1 MANKKWAVREIET
14 NNDNINNSNLET
26 VYYSPKSYQNVLE
39 YLPTVSNNGSAAAV
53 NNAKKEY
60 EIKSNYYKNLEK
72 NYRNKANES
81 NVSLPYQKSD
91 FTTPSRMIPDN
102 FTILRNDEKSK
113 KDNISQIHS
122 SEEQEKLKSG
132 SIVKKELSNPT
143 DLDITPKLREGL
155 ENKKRYEEFVKKTDI
170 KSMLEELPKA
180 RNEVALSKYNL
191 DLEKVNKEDTSF
203 YDKTLGRFIRG
214 GASMLPSVNP
224 TYIRD
229 DGVEV
234 NLPTYNDLKEQKT
247 IQNYTTG
254 IGKFAGDAAANLGRI
269 AVSAAINNVI
279 PYAGTAIYFGD
290 MFVDQYNNNLL
301 NGYDESASLLNASV
315 GTATEAITEK
325 LLGGVSKKLFGGN
338 SSELS
343 VEISKGI
350 SKLTKNKTIV
360 NIFSNG
366 ASEAIEEFLQTYA
379 EKLNEQLTLKKEF
392 DAKELFSSD
401 TLSEA
406 IYSAGIGAVTGGVLS
421 GFGKV
426 DSEISN
432 VVDNNIIT
440 SNMIEN
446 IENQQGRT
454 LTKNEKRKIG
464 KYIENTSNKDIS
476 PEKENLIKKVGTK
489 IVDANGKATYNTPS
503 VGLDLVESYRA
514 YNGNINKINDI
525 NNIQNYMNVRNID
538 ARFDATAFNNESV
551 NALWETR
558 EGKNSVVF
566 NPKASEETVVE
577 EIATHEMLHDIMNQ
591 KTETGNNLFNEVL
604 NYAKTIQNYRSVR
617 NDIRK
622 SYSKYYDN
630 TSKDFSRK
638 IDEEVVA
645 KTLEKQ
651 LGTQEY
657 INRIIN
663 NKPNIAQKL
672 YRWVINKLQTANTIK
687 NDNNKVTGFKSEKI
701 FWEGVKNR
709 FEKAYRSQD
718 YSTTKIDEAKN
729 TSSIKY
735 SKAKLN
741 NGEDIVV
748 SDDINGTNPTELKA
762 KKTLE
767 NMLGIKYI
775 NKSNSNEISI
785 ESRDINKYLHD
796 GYNNFANSKLKK
808 RIAGNYGEIIEIA
821 KIDSNKSRN
830 NYKGSNRGK
839 QGFDY
844 YDVNLAYPIRSS
856 NGDVIDYKYYESR
869 LVVRKD
875 NNNNFAYDLDS
886 FKQKKGATLDKTK
899 LSIAA
904 GKSANGSFSS
914 NNISQLNSKVN
925 GNASSIKYSIQ
936 NIEKNTQK
944 VSEALK
950 KEIIYKTKN
959 NLKNDTEIKYMNLN
973 DLIELQNS
981 QGGYREN
988 NNEKLISSIKNEGFK
1003 EPITLV
1009 LDSKGNVTIENGNHR
1024 LNIAESL
1031 GINEIPVKFVESYAF
1046 DNSDVIWYDKN
1057 KNFDYIKKFQED
1069 YLNGINRTT
1078 KNVNS
1083 FYEKLGDIDGSDSIS
1098 NELDGYGKRAKNA
1111 VQMVD
1116 GKSELGKRSQSETT
1130 NSKNDLGKEK
1140 KIELDNSSFSFDK
1153 NAKRYDD
1160 LNQTNYIE
1168 YFTKENGDIR
1178 INLIDT
1184 NNNLV
1189 NQFSS
1194 SPSKEISKLLGE
1206 NIGKYILE
1214 NSSNDTK
1221 RIYIGNDINN
1231 LGKETDYFMNHRPSN
1246 DYGDASNFESNM
1258 SGIFEHPEWYMN
1270 MNESYN
1276 IQSLNA
1282 LKKVRN
1288 NPEADITI
1296 YRATIGDKI
1305 NPGDWVTPS
1314 KKYAEYHNKSQ
1325 FDGKGNIIEMK
1336 VKAKDVLFAG
1346 DDINEFGYFPTKTRN
1361 SLTTNKELMTNLNVK
1376 GTKTKIGELF
1386 GKESHLENKQ
1396 TNKNMIL
1403 PIFKESKVD
1412 LTNSTN
1418 KSLPTYN
1425 DIKKLD
1431 ENKLPSFKDSVY
1443 QANDASKN
1451 INLNKSELKIQN
1463 INKISDNKDTINK
1476 LVDSRNKTLKNIDD
1490 QIKLKRELYSKKQNK
1505 DTKVA
1510 NIIQQQ
1516 VITMEARKKSI
1527 SEAYKQKIDRLEER
1541 NKKLSSKEN
1550 ITNLQRKNVSMKYM
1564 DLAESLIIDN
1574 IDSWKDKSAGI
1585 QYKSEKM
1592 ERNIYD
1598 IIPDKKVASKIVDT
1612 YITPLKIAEVNQK
1625 NFINEYVERIKKL
1638 NLTNEESVAVQ
1649 LLGES
1654 KFNISNMEADTER
1667 AKKILNKENAKDDV
1681 KSNAQFYLDA
1691 LDYMKNNNLNID
1703 KIQNAI
1709 KVFRRTYE
1717 ELFLKINSVLK
1728 EQGFKEMEYRE
1739 NYFPHFVEEKATS
1752 KIGKLMEKLGWKKIN
1767 NNIPTDIAGITD
1779 TFKPGKT
1786 FFNHLLHR
1794 RGPLT
1799 EYNAL
1804 KGFDNYIAGASNLI
1818 YLTEPIQ
1825 KLRAFEN
1832 EIRYLHSEKGI
1843 QEKYNEIIQ
1852 SDVDTD
1858 TKESQITQLFANASN
1873 PLNNFVTELRSYT
1886 DGIANK
1892 KSELDRRLEQAFN
1905 RGIYSTMS
1913 NIQSRVSA
1921 NMVGLN
1927 ISSALTNFI
1936 PITQAYS
1943 QVSTKNMIK
1952 AIKSTIS
1959 NSISSDN
1966 FVENSEFLSNRL
1978 LKSEKLYQTKL
1989 EKINEKTGILFDAV
2003 DSFTSNVVVRAKYLE
2018 NIDKGMNPSLALK
2031 NADTFAN
2038 NVMAGRDKA
2047 SLPTIFNAKNP
2058 FIKLF
2063 SSFQL
2068 EVNNQYRYML
2078 KDLPN
2083 DLKDEA
2089 LSKLIGAFAKMFFGA
2104 WFYNIFSEKI
2114 TGRKSAFSPADI
2126 VLDGINTMSNENNS
2140 TFTNGVEVV
2149 KDVAGELPFLG
2160 NILGGGRLP
2169 ISSALPNLS
2178 NTIEAVGTISK
2189 KDVKEK
2195 TKKTAINN
2203 LIKELSKPVF
2213 YIVPPFG
2220 GGQAKKTI
2228 EGLSMYANDIPGSY
2242 TSSGRL
2248 RFVADK
2254 GFLPVAQAAVFG
2266 QYASKNARDYFDN
2279 NYTPLSEKQIE
2290 EFKSLN
2296 VGIDEYRTYLKKYAE
2311 LNKITSDKDS
2321 NNNVIKGSAKAKK
2334 IYQIMND
2341 KEKYNEKEINY
2352 ILYKLST
2359 ETDKINLDDILL
2371 LDNNL
2376 DCYKYYFSLSNE
2388 SREKYKALIL
2398 NNNLNQSKYISS
2410 VKKIDE
2416 IKEKYSN
2423 TDNPYSGSMKTK
2435 YKNYLS
2441 IQKRNEIFK
2450 VINDSNISKVEK
2462 IILYENAGYSISNY
2476 KQYIFSYINSLNISK
2491 EEKEK
2496 LWNYLYDN

>member
-1 MANKKWAVREIET
+1 MANKKWTVREIET
-14 NNDNINNSNLET
+14 NNNANNNDLET
-26 VYYSPKSYQNVLE
+26 VYYTPKSYQNVLE

-60 EIKSNYYKNLEK
+60 EIKSNYYKDLEK

-102 FTILRNDEKSK
+102 FTVLRNDEKNK

-122 SEEQEKLKSG
+122 NEEQEKLKSG
-132 SIVKKELSNPT
+132 NIVKKELSNPM

-155 ENKKRYEEFVKKTDI
+155 ENKKRYEEFVKKDDVKPI
-170 KSMLEELPKA
+170 LEELPKA

-279 PYAGTAIYFGD
+279 PYAGTAVYFGD
-290 MFVDQYNNNLL
+290 MFADQYNNNLL
-301 NGYDESASLLNASV
+301 NGYDESASLLNASI

-426 DSEISN
+426 DSEISD

-440 SNMIEN
+440 SNMIKN

-454 LTKNEKRKIG
+454 LTKNEKRKIE

-489 IVDANGKATYNTPS
+489 IVDANGKATYNTSS

-514 YNGNINKINDI
+514 YYKNIDKINEI

-566 NPKASEETVVE
+566 NPKASEEKVVE

-604 NYAKTIQNYRSVR
+604 NYAKTIKNYRSVR

-709 FEKAYRSQD
+709 FEKAYDERNASSSDDSTRYSIVGYEGINNLPNSPLKDVMTEKYKKAKEMLKNNESNDSIFKKTKFYVGTDGKLKTEISDEMFDLKIKDNIKSGQVYKMEDFIDDD
-718 YSTTKIDEAKN
+718 YLFAFYPELKNYEIKITNYDEGFMINTIKYVINGFKKSNPNGSYDSTTKTVFLNENRNTEKALKQTLIHEIQHAIQDIEGFESGASSLLSKEKYIKSNGENEAKL
-729 TSSIKY
+729 TSKRLEYDKEDRKADPFYAIQENQTKERLAAYYKNRKIIDKFKDKLYNCLERKISHENPEKDNFKIETEKRGIKDSASKSRLSKYEYSKDDSGEFKY
-735 SKAKLN
+735 SL
-741 NGEDIVV
+741 
-748 SDDINGTNPTELKA
+748 
-762 KKTLE
+762 
-767 NMLGIKYI
+767 
-775 NKSNSNEISI
+775 
-785 ESRDINKYLHD
+785 
-796 GYNNFANSKLKK
+796 NSK
-808 RIAGNYGEIIEIA
+808 EE
-821 KIDSNKSRN
+821 
-830 NYKGSNRGK
+830 
-839 QGFDY
+839 
-844 YDVNLAYPIRSS
+844 P
-856 NGDVIDYKYYESR
+856 ES
-869 LVVRKD
+869 
-875 NNNNFAYDLDS
+875 
-886 FKQKKGATLDKTK
+886 
-899 LSIAA
+899 
-904 GKSANGSFSS
+904 GSFSLE
-914 NNISQLNSKVN
+914 QR
-925 GNASSIKYSIQ
+925 
-936 NIEKNTQK
+936 
-944 VSEALK
+944 VSGDELLDAQ
-950 KEIIYKTKN
+950 
-959 NLKNDTEIKYMNLN
+959 
-973 DLIELQNS
+973 DLIEEIKAVGANVDKNGYVTLYHQTTNENADKIKQTGKMIAKEPYVFFSTSKDAS
-981 QGGYREN
+981 QSDGRGNTKLEFKIPA
-988 NNEKLISSIKNEGFK
+988 EKLILDDIFSDNADVKIK
-1003 EPITLV
+1003 L
-1009 LDSKGNVTIENGNHR
+1009 NGNKE
-1024 LNIAESL
+1024 L
-1031 GINEIPVKFVESYAF
+1031 
-1046 DNSDVIWYDKN
+1046 DVSN
-1057 KNFDYIKKFQED
+1057 YIKK
-1069 YLNGINRTT
+1069 
-1078 KNVNS
+1078 
-1083 FYEKLGDIDGSDSIS
+1083 EKS
-1098 NELDGYGKRAKNA
+1098 
-1111 VQMVD
+1111 
-1116 GKSELGKRSQSETT
+1116 
-1130 NSKNDLGKEK
+1130 
-1140 KIELDNSSFSFDK
+1140 
-1153 NAKRYDD
+1153 
-1160 LNQTNYIE
+1160 
-1168 YFTKENGDIR
+1168 
-1178 INLIDT
+1178 
-1184 NNNLV
+1184 
-1189 NQFSS
+1189 
-1194 SPSKEISKLLGE
+1194 
-1206 NIGKYILE
+1206 
-1214 NSSNDTK
+1214 
-1221 RIYIGNDINN
+1221 
-1231 LGKETDYFMNHRPSN
+1231 
-1246 DYGDASNFESNM
+1246 
-1258 SGIFEHPEWYMN
+1258 
-1270 MNESYN
+1270 
-1276 IQSLNA
+1276 
-1282 LKKVRN
+1282 
-1288 NPEADITI
+1288 
-1296 YRATIGDKI
+1296 
-1305 NPGDWVTPS
+1305 
-1314 KKYAEYHNKSQ
+1314 
-1325 FDGKGNIIEMK
+1325 
-1336 VKAKDVLFAG
+1336 KDVLFAG

-1527 SEAYKQKIDRLEER
+1527 SEAYKQRIDRLEER
-1541 NKKLSSKEN
+1541 NKKLSSREN

-1574 IDSWKDKSAGI
+1574 VDSWKDKSAGI

-1598 IIPDKKVASKIVDT
+1598 IIPDKKVSSKIVDT

-1709 KVFRRTYE
+1709 KVFRTTYE
-1717 ELFLKINSVLK
+1717 ELFVKINSVLK

-1959 NSISSDN
+1959 NSINSDN

-1978 LKSEKLYQTKL
+1978 IKSEKLYQTKL

-2031 NADTFAN
+2031 SADTFAN

-2047 SLPTIFNAKNP
+2047 SLPTLFNSKNP

-2089 LSKLIGAFAKMFFGA
+2089 VSKLIGAFAKMFFGA

-2169 ISSALPNLS
+2169 ISSALPDLS
-2178 NTIEAVGTISK
+2178 NTVEAVGTISK
-2189 KDVKEK
+2189 KGVKEK

-2248 RFVADK
+2248 RFVADE

-2296 VGIDEYRTYLKKYAE
+2296 VGIEEYRTYLKKYAE

-2388 SREKYKALIL
+2388 SQEKYKALIL

-2410 VKKIDE
+2410 VKKINE

-2423 TDNPYSGSMKTK
+2423 IDNPYSGSMKTK

-2441 IQKRNEIFK
+2441 VQKRNEIFK

>member
-1 MANKKWAVREIET
+1 MANKKWSVREIET
-14 NNDNINNSNLET
+14 NNDNINNSDLET

-60 EIKSNYYKNLEK
+60 EIKSNYYKDLEK

-132 SIVKKELSNPT
+132 NIVKKELSNPT

-234 NLPTYNDLKEQKT
+234 NLPTYNDFKEQKT

-454 LTKNEKRKIG
+454 LTKNEKRKIE

-489 IVDANGKATYNTPS
+489 IVDANGKATYNTSS

-525 NNIQNYMNVRNID
+525 NNIQNFMNKRNLE
-538 ARFDATAFNNESV
+538 ARFDATKFDSEKQNAIWQTKDGKTSV
-551 NALWETR
+551 I
-558 EGKNSVVF
+558 F
-566 NPKASEETVVE
+566 NPNATQDQIIE
-577 EIATHEMLHDIMNQ
+577 EIATHEMTHDILNQ
-591 KTETGNNLFNEVL
+591 KTDSGNNLFKDAL
-604 NYAKTIQNYRSVR
+604 NYAKTTKNYKEMREELE
-617 NDIRK
+617 NT
-622 SYSKYYDN
+622 YSKYYDR
-630 TSKDFSRK
+630 TSNKFSEK
-638 IDEEVVA
+638 IDEEIVA
-645 KTLEKQ
+645 NTLGKQ

-657 INRIIN
+657 INRIVN
-663 NKPNIAQKL
+663 NNPNIAQKI
-672 YRWVINKLQTANTIK
+672 YRWVINKLQTPNTVK
-687 NDNNKVTGFKSEKI
+687 DNNEVAGFKNEKLY
-701 FWEGVKNR
+701 WEGVKNK
-709 FEKAYRSQD
+709 FEKAYN
-718 YSTTKIDEAKN
+718 EEKN
-729 TSSIKY
+729 TINEQETRYGLFTKNKTPIEQYLKDLENVQKLDGDKDFIYNKPGVMELYGEGHKGTDFFDERGRNKFGNSIISNKTITRGEVLGNDEVYSGLQKSSKGSKRQTYNYEINKDFEGLQYTAKGLKDLKQQAKSNNEKIYVAELDVGDFLKLTTNPDLLIRLEKEMIKNNRY
-735 SKAKLN
+735 LADDKIYETSSFNITINPESGKVTEHDGRHRIIALKNSGFKNVEVSVTTTNGKELKNLKNIVLESQFSDKKVKLEKIKDV
-741 NGEDIVV
+741 EDIEI
-748 SDDINGTNPTELKA
+748 SNKDDIRYSLNLNEEPESGSFSLEQRVSGDELLDAQDLIEEIKSVGANVDKNGYVTLYHQTTNENADKIKQTGKMIAKEPYVYFSTSKDASQSDGRGNTKLEFKIPAEKLILDDIFSDNADVKVKLDNSKELDISSYLVNDEIGIDSLKE
-762 KKTLE
+762 KQLEIIKNNNPVNDDYHTWIRNIKDIKTLE
-767 NMLGIKYI
+767 ETINDSDWKDYDEYNPDLSRQDIETAIK
-775 NKSNSNEISI
+775 N
-785 ESRDINKYLHD
+785 
-796 GYNNFANSKLKK
+796 G
-808 RIAGNYGEIIEIA
+808 
-821 KIDSNKSRN
+821 KITIYSS
-830 NYKGSNRGK
+830 
-839 QGFDY
+839 
-844 YDVNLAYPIRSS
+844 YPIKPGIFISPSKMEAESYSS
-856 NGDVIDYKYYESR
+856 NGKVYSKEVNINDVAWIDPTQGQY
-869 LVVRKD
+869 V
-875 NNNNFAYDLDS
+875 
-886 FKQKKGATLDKTK
+886 
-899 LSIAA
+899 
-904 GKSANGSFSS
+904 
-914 NNISQLNSKVN
+914 
-925 GNASSIKYSIQ
+925 
-936 NIEKNTQK
+936 NIEVNTDSRNSLVNKN
-944 VSEALK
+944 
-950 KEIIYKTKN
+950 
-959 NLKNDTEIKYMNLN
+959 N
-973 DLIELQNS
+973 DLIPL
-981 QGGYREN
+981 
-988 NNEKLISSIKNEGFK
+988 
-1003 EPITLV
+1003 
-1009 LDSKGNVTIENGNHR
+1009 
-1024 LNIAESL
+1024 
-1031 GINEIPVKFVESYAF
+1031 
-1046 DNSDVIWYDKN
+1046 
-1057 KNFDYIKKFQED
+1057 
-1069 YLNGINRTT
+1069 
-1078 KNVNS
+1078 
-1083 FYEKLGDIDGSDSIS
+1083 
-1098 NELDGYGKRAKNA
+1098 
-1111 VQMVD
+1111 
-1116 GKSELGKRSQSETT
+1116 
-1130 NSKNDLGKEK
+1130 
-1140 KIELDNSSFSFDK
+1140 
-1153 NAKRYDD
+1153 
-1160 LNQTNYIE
+1160 
-1168 YFTKENGDIR
+1168 
-1178 INLIDT
+1178 
-1184 NNNLV
+1184 
-1189 NQFSS
+1189 
-1194 SPSKEISKLLGE
+1194 
-1206 NIGKYILE
+1206 
-1214 NSSNDTK
+1214 
-1221 RIYIGNDINN
+1221 
-1231 LGKETDYFMNHRPSN
+1231 
-1246 DYGDASNFESNM
+1246 
-1258 SGIFEHPEWYMN
+1258 
-1270 MNESYN
+1270 
-1276 IQSLNA
+1276 
-1282 LKKVRN
+1282 
-1288 NPEADITI
+1288 
-1296 YRATIGDKI
+1296 
-1305 NPGDWVTPS
+1305 
-1314 KKYAEYHNKSQ
+1314 
-1325 FDGKGNIIEMK
+1325 
-1336 VKAKDVLFAG
+1336 
-1346 DDINEFGYFPTKTRN
+1346 
-1361 SLTTNKELMTNLNVK
+1361 K

-1431 ENKLPSFKDSVY
+1431 KNKLPSFKDSVY

-1451 INLNKSELKIQN
+1451 INLNKNELKIQN

-1638 NLTNEESVAVQ
+1638 NLTTEESVAVQ

-1709 KVFRRTYE
+1709 KVFRTTYE
-1717 ELFLKINSVLK
+1717 ELFVKINSVLK

-1959 NSISSDN
+1959 NSINSDN

-1978 LKSEKLYQTKL
+1978 IKSEKLYQTKL

-2296 VGIDEYRTYLKKYAE
+2296 VGIEEYRTYLKKYAE

-2410 VKKIDE
+2410 VKKINE

-2423 TDNPYSGSMKTK
+2423 IDNPYSGSMKTK

-2441 IQKRNEIFK
+2441 VQKRNELFK

>member
-14 NNDNINNSNLET
+14 NNDNINNSDLET

-60 EIKSNYYKNLEK
+60 EIKSNYYKDLEK

-132 SIVKKELSNPT
+132 NIVKKELSNPT

-155 ENKKRYEEFVKKTDI
+155 ENKKRYEEFVKKADI

-489 IVDANGKATYNTPS
+489 IVDANGKTTYNTPS

-525 NNIQNYMNVRNID
+525 NNIQNFMNKRNLE
-538 ARFDATAFNNESV
+538 ARFDATKFDSEKQNAIWQTKDGKTSV
-551 NALWETR
+551 I
-558 EGKNSVVF
+558 F
-566 NPKASEETVVE
+566 NPNATQDQIIE
-577 EIATHEMLHDIMNQ
+577 EIATHEMTHDILNQ
-591 KTETGNNLFNEVL
+591 KTDSGNNLFKDAL
-604 NYAKTIQNYRSVR
+604 NYAKTTKNYKEMREELE
-617 NDIRK
+617 NT
-622 SYSKYYDN
+622 YSKYYDR
-630 TSKDFSRK
+630 TSNKFSEK
-638 IDEEVVA
+638 IDEEIVA
-645 KTLEKQ
+645 NTLGKQ

-657 INRIIN
+657 INRIVN
-663 NKPNIAQKL
+663 NNPNIAQKI
-672 YRWVINKLQTANTIK
+672 YRWVINKLQTSNTVK
-687 NDNNKVTGFKSEKI
+687 DNNEVAGFKNEKLY
-701 FWEGVKNR
+701 WEGVKNK
-709 FEKAYRSQD
+709 FEKAYN
-718 YSTTKIDEAKN
+718 EEKN
-729 TSSIKY
+729 TINEQETRYGLFTKNKTPIEQY
-735 SKAKLN
+735 LKDLENVQKLDGDKDFIYN
-741 NGEDIVV
+741 KPGVMELYGEGHKGTDFFDERGNTKLEFKIPAEKLIL
-748 SDDINGTNPTELKA
+748 DDIFSDNADVKVKLDNSKELDISSYLVNDEIGIDSLKEKQLEIIKNNNPVNDDYHTWIRNIKDI
-762 KKTLE
+762 KTLE
-767 NMLGIKYI
+767 ETINDSDWKDYDEYNPDLSRQDIETAIK
-775 NKSNSNEISI
+775 N
-785 ESRDINKYLHD
+785 
-796 GYNNFANSKLKK
+796 G
-808 RIAGNYGEIIEIA
+808 
-821 KIDSNKSRN
+821 KITIYSS
-830 NYKGSNRGK
+830 
-839 QGFDY
+839 
-844 YDVNLAYPIRSS
+844 YPIKPGIFISPSKMEAESYSS
-856 NGDVIDYKYYESR
+856 NGKVYSKEVNINDVAWIDPTQGQY
-869 LVVRKD
+869 V
-875 NNNNFAYDLDS
+875 
-886 FKQKKGATLDKTK
+886 
-899 LSIAA
+899 
-904 GKSANGSFSS
+904 
-914 NNISQLNSKVN
+914 
-925 GNASSIKYSIQ
+925 
-936 NIEKNTQK
+936 NIEVNTDSRNSLVNKN
-944 VSEALK
+944 
-950 KEIIYKTKN
+950 
-959 NLKNDTEIKYMNLN
+959 N
-973 DLIELQNS
+973 DLIPL
-981 QGGYREN
+981 
-988 NNEKLISSIKNEGFK
+988 
-1003 EPITLV
+1003 
-1009 LDSKGNVTIENGNHR
+1009 
-1024 LNIAESL
+1024 
-1031 GINEIPVKFVESYAF
+1031 
-1046 DNSDVIWYDKN
+1046 
-1057 KNFDYIKKFQED
+1057 
-1069 YLNGINRTT
+1069 
-1078 KNVNS
+1078 
-1083 FYEKLGDIDGSDSIS
+1083 
-1098 NELDGYGKRAKNA
+1098 
-1111 VQMVD
+1111 
-1116 GKSELGKRSQSETT
+1116 
-1130 NSKNDLGKEK
+1130 
-1140 KIELDNSSFSFDK
+1140 
-1153 NAKRYDD
+1153 
-1160 LNQTNYIE
+1160 
-1168 YFTKENGDIR
+1168 
-1178 INLIDT
+1178 
-1184 NNNLV
+1184 
-1189 NQFSS
+1189 
-1194 SPSKEISKLLGE
+1194 
-1206 NIGKYILE
+1206 
-1214 NSSNDTK
+1214 
-1221 RIYIGNDINN
+1221 
-1231 LGKETDYFMNHRPSN
+1231 
-1246 DYGDASNFESNM
+1246 
-1258 SGIFEHPEWYMN
+1258 
-1270 MNESYN
+1270 
-1276 IQSLNA
+1276 
-1282 LKKVRN
+1282 
-1288 NPEADITI
+1288 
-1296 YRATIGDKI
+1296 
-1305 NPGDWVTPS
+1305 
-1314 KKYAEYHNKSQ
+1314 
-1325 FDGKGNIIEMK
+1325 
-1336 VKAKDVLFAG
+1336 
-1346 DDINEFGYFPTKTRN
+1346 
-1361 SLTTNKELMTNLNVK
+1361 K

-1431 ENKLPSFKDSVY
+1431 KNKLPSFKDSVY

-1451 INLNKSELKIQN
+1451 INLNKNKLKIQN

-1574 IDSWKDKSAGI
+1574 IDSWKDKSTGI

-1709 KVFRRTYE
+1709 KVFRTTYE
-1717 ELFLKINSVLK
+1717 ELFVKINSVLK

-1959 NSISSDN
+1959 NSINSDN

-1978 LKSEKLYQTKL
+1978 IKSEKLYQTKL

-2296 VGIDEYRTYLKKYAE
+2296 VGIEEYRTYLKKYAE

-2410 VKKIDE
+2410 VKKINE

-2423 TDNPYSGSMKTK
+2423 IDNPYSGSMKTK

-2441 IQKRNEIFK
+2441 VQKRNELFK

>member
-1 MANKKWAVREIET
+1 MENVQKLDGDKDFIYNKPGVMELYGEGHKGTDFFDERGRNKFGNSIISNKTITRGEVLGNDEVYSGLQKSSKGSKRQTYNYEINKDFEGLQYTAKGLKNLKQQAKSNNEKIYVAELDVGDFLKLTTNPDLLIRLEKEMIKNNRYLADDKIYET
-14 NNDNINNSNLET
+14 SSFNITINPENGKVTEHDGRHRIIALKNSGFKNVEVSVTTTNGKELKNL
-26 VYYSPKSYQNVLE
+26 KNIVLE
-39 YLPTVSNNGSAAAV
+39 SQFSDKKVKLEKIKDVEDIAISNKDDIRYSLNLNEEPESGSFSLEQRVSGDELLDAQDLI
-53 NNAKKEY
+53 E
-60 EIKSNYYKNLEK
+60 EIKSVGANVDKNGYVTLYHQTTNENADK
-72 NYRNKANES
+72 IKQTGKMIANE
-81 NVSLPYQKSD
+81 PY
-91 FTTPSRMIPDN
+91 
-102 FTILRNDEKSK
+102 
-113 KDNISQIHS
+113 
-122 SEEQEKLKSG
+122 
-132 SIVKKELSNPT
+132 
-143 DLDITPKLREGL
+143 
-155 ENKKRYEEFVKKTDI
+155 
-170 KSMLEELPKA
+170 
-180 RNEVALSKYNL
+180 
-191 DLEKVNKEDTSF
+191 
-203 YDKTLGRFIRG
+203 
-214 GASMLPSVNP
+214 
-224 TYIRD
+224 
-229 DGVEV
+229 
-234 NLPTYNDLKEQKT
+234 
-247 IQNYTTG
+247 
-254 IGKFAGDAAANLGRI
+254 
-269 AVSAAINNVI
+269 
-279 PYAGTAIYFGD
+279 IYFSTSKD
-290 MFVDQYNNNLL
+290 
-301 NGYDESASLLNASV
+301 ASQSD
-315 GTATEAITEK
+315 GRGKTK
-325 LLGGVSKKLFGGN
+325 L
-338 SSELS
+338 
-343 VEISKGI
+343 
-350 SKLTKNKTIV
+350 
-360 NIFSNG
+360 
-366 ASEAIEEFLQTYA
+366 EFKIPA
-379 EKLNEQLTLKKEF
+379 EKLILDDLFSDNADVKIKL
-392 DAKELFSSD
+392 DNGKELD
-401 TLSEA
+401 
-406 IYSAGIGAVTGGVLS
+406 
-421 GFGKV
+421 
-426 DSEISN
+426 ISN
-432 VVDNNIIT
+432 
-440 SNMIEN
+440 
-446 IENQQGRT
+446 
-454 LTKNEKRKIG
+454 
-464 KYIENTSNKDIS
+464 YI
-476 PEKENLIKKVGTK
+476 
-489 IVDANGKATYNTPS
+489 
-503 VGLDLVESYRA
+503 
-514 YNGNINKINDI
+514 
-525 NNIQNYMNVRNID
+525 
-538 ARFDATAFNNESV
+538 V
-551 NALWETR
+551 N
-558 EGKNSVVF
+558 KNS
-566 NPKASEETVVE
+566 
-577 EIATHEMLHDIMNQ
+577 
-591 KTETGNNLFNEVL
+591 
-604 NYAKTIQNYRSVR
+604 
-617 NDIRK
+617 
-622 SYSKYYDN
+622 
-630 TSKDFSRK
+630 
-638 IDEEVVA
+638 
-645 KTLEKQ
+645 
-651 LGTQEY
+651 
-657 INRIIN
+657 
-663 NKPNIAQKL
+663 
-672 YRWVINKLQTANTIK
+672 
-687 NDNNKVTGFKSEKI
+687 
-701 FWEGVKNR
+701 
-709 FEKAYRSQD
+709 
-718 YSTTKIDEAKN
+718 
-729 TSSIKY
+729 
-735 SKAKLN
+735 
-741 NGEDIVV
+741 
-748 SDDINGTNPTELKA
+748 
-762 KKTLE
+762 
-767 NMLGIKYI
+767 
-775 NKSNSNEISI
+775 
-785 ESRDINKYLHD
+785 
-796 GYNNFANSKLKK
+796 
-808 RIAGNYGEIIEIA
+808 
-821 KIDSNKSRN
+821 
-830 NYKGSNRGK
+830 
-839 QGFDY
+839 
-844 YDVNLAYPIRSS
+844 
-856 NGDVIDYKYYESR
+856 
-869 LVVRKD
+869 
-875 NNNNFAYDLDS
+875 
-886 FKQKKGATLDKTK
+886 
-899 LSIAA
+899 
-904 GKSANGSFSS
+904 
-914 NNISQLNSKVN
+914 
-925 GNASSIKYSIQ
+925 
-936 NIEKNTQK
+936 
-944 VSEALK
+944 
-950 KEIIYKTKN
+950 
-959 NLKNDTEIKYMNLN
+959 
-973 DLIELQNS
+973 
-981 QGGYREN
+981 
-988 NNEKLISSIKNEGFK
+988 
-1003 EPITLV
+1003 
-1009 LDSKGNVTIENGNHR
+1009 
-1024 LNIAESL
+1024 
-1031 GINEIPVKFVESYAF
+1031 
-1046 DNSDVIWYDKN
+1046 
-1057 KNFDYIKKFQED
+1057 
-1069 YLNGINRTT
+1069 
-1078 KNVNS
+1078 NS
-1083 FYEKLGDIDGSDSIS
+1083 F
-1098 NELDGYGKRAKNA
+1098 
-1111 VQMVD
+1111 
-1116 GKSELGKRSQSETT
+1116 
-1130 NSKNDLGKEK
+1130 
-1140 KIELDNSSFSFDK
+1140 FSFDK

-1214 NSSNDTK
+1214 NSSNDAK

-1270 MNESYN
+1270 MSESYN

-1346 DDINEFGYFPTKTRN
+1346 DDINEFGYFPTETRN
-1361 SLTTNKELMTNLNVK
+1361 SLTTNKELMTNLKVK

-1386 GKESHLENKQ
+1386 GKETHLENEQ
-1396 TNKNMIL
+1396 ANKNMIL
-1403 PIFKESKVD
+1403 PTFKENKAD

-1425 DIKKLD
+1425 DIKKIN

-1451 INLNKSELKIQN
+1451 INLNKSELKIKN
-1463 INKISDNKDTINK
+1463 INKISDNKETINK

-1490 QIKLKRELYSKKQNK
+1490 KIKLKRELYSKKQNK

-1516 VITMEARKKSI
+1516 IITMEASKKSI

-1585 QYKSEKM
+1585 LYKLEKM

-1598 IIPDKKVASKIVDT
+1598 IIPDKKVAAKIIDT

-1625 NFINEYVERIKKL
+1625 NFINEYAERIKKL

-1667 AKKILNKENAKDDV
+1667 AKKILNKENVKDDV

-1709 KVFRRTYE
+1709 KVFRTTYE
-1717 ELFLKINSVLK
+1717 ELFVKINSVLK

-1843 QEKYNEIIQ
+1843 QEKYNEIIR

-2140 TFTNGVEVV
+2140 TFTNGIEVV

-2169 ISSALPNLS
+2169 ISSALPDLP
-2178 NTIEAVGTISK
+2178 NTIEAVGTIFK

-2213 YIVPPFG
+2213 YIIPPFG

-2228 EGLSMYANDIPGSY
+2228 EGLSMYANDVPGSY

-2254 GFLPVAQAAVFG
+2254 GFLPVVQAAVFG

-2290 EFKSLN
+2290 EFKLLN
-2296 VGIDEYRTYLKKYAE
+2296 VGIEEYRTYLKKYAE

-2410 VKKIDE
+2410 VKKINE

-2423 TDNPYSGSMKTK
+2423 IDNPYSGNMKTK

-2441 IQKRNEIFK
+2441 VQKRNEIFK

-2462 IILYENAGYSISNY
+2462 IILYGNAGYSISNY

>member
-1 MANKKWAVREIET
+1 MENVQKLDGDKDFIYNKPGVMELYGEGHKGTDFFDERGRNKFGNSIISNKTITRGEVLGNDEVYSGLQKSSKGSKRQTYNYEINKDFEGLQYTAKGLKNLKQQAKSNNEKIYVAELDVGDFLKLTTNPDLLIRLEKEMIKNNRYLADDKIYET
-14 NNDNINNSNLET
+14 SSFNITINPENGKVTEHDGRHRIIALKNSGFKNVEVSVTTTNGKELKNL
-26 VYYSPKSYQNVLE
+26 KNIVLE
-39 YLPTVSNNGSAAAV
+39 SQFSDKKVKLEKIKDVEDIAISNKDDIRYSLNLNEEPESGSFSLEQRVSGDELLDAQDLI
-53 NNAKKEY
+53 E
-60 EIKSNYYKNLEK
+60 EIKSVGANVDKNGYVTLYHQTTNENADK
-72 NYRNKANES
+72 IKQTGKMIANE
-81 NVSLPYQKSD
+81 PY
-91 FTTPSRMIPDN
+91 
-102 FTILRNDEKSK
+102 
-113 KDNISQIHS
+113 
-122 SEEQEKLKSG
+122 
-132 SIVKKELSNPT
+132 
-143 DLDITPKLREGL
+143 
-155 ENKKRYEEFVKKTDI
+155 
-170 KSMLEELPKA
+170 
-180 RNEVALSKYNL
+180 
-191 DLEKVNKEDTSF
+191 
-203 YDKTLGRFIRG
+203 
-214 GASMLPSVNP
+214 
-224 TYIRD
+224 
-229 DGVEV
+229 
-234 NLPTYNDLKEQKT
+234 
-247 IQNYTTG
+247 
-254 IGKFAGDAAANLGRI
+254 
-269 AVSAAINNVI
+269 
-279 PYAGTAIYFGD
+279 IYFSTSKD
-290 MFVDQYNNNLL
+290 
-301 NGYDESASLLNASV
+301 ASQSD
-315 GTATEAITEK
+315 GRGKTK
-325 LLGGVSKKLFGGN
+325 L
-338 SSELS
+338 
-343 VEISKGI
+343 
-350 SKLTKNKTIV
+350 
-360 NIFSNG
+360 
-366 ASEAIEEFLQTYA
+366 EFKIPA
-379 EKLNEQLTLKKEF
+379 EKLILDDLFSDNADVKIKL
-392 DAKELFSSD
+392 DNGKELD
-401 TLSEA
+401 
-406 IYSAGIGAVTGGVLS
+406 
-421 GFGKV
+421 
-426 DSEISN
+426 ISN
-432 VVDNNIIT
+432 
-440 SNMIEN
+440 
-446 IENQQGRT
+446 
-454 LTKNEKRKIG
+454 
-464 KYIENTSNKDIS
+464 YI
-476 PEKENLIKKVGTK
+476 
-489 IVDANGKATYNTPS
+489 
-503 VGLDLVESYRA
+503 
-514 YNGNINKINDI
+514 
-525 NNIQNYMNVRNID
+525 
-538 ARFDATAFNNESV
+538 V
-551 NALWETR
+551 N
-558 EGKNSVVF
+558 KNS
-566 NPKASEETVVE
+566 
-577 EIATHEMLHDIMNQ
+577 
-591 KTETGNNLFNEVL
+591 
-604 NYAKTIQNYRSVR
+604 
-617 NDIRK
+617 
-622 SYSKYYDN
+622 
-630 TSKDFSRK
+630 
-638 IDEEVVA
+638 
-645 KTLEKQ
+645 
-651 LGTQEY
+651 
-657 INRIIN
+657 
-663 NKPNIAQKL
+663 
-672 YRWVINKLQTANTIK
+672 
-687 NDNNKVTGFKSEKI
+687 
-701 FWEGVKNR
+701 
-709 FEKAYRSQD
+709 
-718 YSTTKIDEAKN
+718 
-729 TSSIKY
+729 
-735 SKAKLN
+735 
-741 NGEDIVV
+741 
-748 SDDINGTNPTELKA
+748 
-762 KKTLE
+762 
-767 NMLGIKYI
+767 
-775 NKSNSNEISI
+775 
-785 ESRDINKYLHD
+785 
-796 GYNNFANSKLKK
+796 
-808 RIAGNYGEIIEIA
+808 
-821 KIDSNKSRN
+821 
-830 NYKGSNRGK
+830 
-839 QGFDY
+839 
-844 YDVNLAYPIRSS
+844 
-856 NGDVIDYKYYESR
+856 
-869 LVVRKD
+869 
-875 NNNNFAYDLDS
+875 
-886 FKQKKGATLDKTK
+886 
-899 LSIAA
+899 
-904 GKSANGSFSS
+904 
-914 NNISQLNSKVN
+914 
-925 GNASSIKYSIQ
+925 
-936 NIEKNTQK
+936 
-944 VSEALK
+944 
-950 KEIIYKTKN
+950 
-959 NLKNDTEIKYMNLN
+959 
-973 DLIELQNS
+973 
-981 QGGYREN
+981 
-988 NNEKLISSIKNEGFK
+988 
-1003 EPITLV
+1003 
-1009 LDSKGNVTIENGNHR
+1009 
-1024 LNIAESL
+1024 
-1031 GINEIPVKFVESYAF
+1031 
-1046 DNSDVIWYDKN
+1046 
-1057 KNFDYIKKFQED
+1057 
-1069 YLNGINRTT
+1069 
-1078 KNVNS
+1078 NS
-1083 FYEKLGDIDGSDSIS
+1083 F
-1098 NELDGYGKRAKNA
+1098 
-1111 VQMVD
+1111 
-1116 GKSELGKRSQSETT
+1116 
-1130 NSKNDLGKEK
+1130 
-1140 KIELDNSSFSFDK
+1140 FSFDK

-1214 NSSNDTK
+1214 NSSNDAK

-1270 MNESYN
+1270 MSESYN

-1346 DDINEFGYFPTKTRN
+1346 DDINEFGYFPTETRN
-1361 SLTTNKELMTNLNVK
+1361 SLTTNKELMTNLKVK

-1386 GKESHLENKQ
+1386 GKETHLENEQ
-1396 TNKNMIL
+1396 ANKNMIL
-1403 PIFKESKVD
+1403 PTFKENKAD

-1425 DIKKLD
+1425 DIKKIN

-1451 INLNKSELKIQN
+1451 INLNKSELKIKN
-1463 INKISDNKDTINK
+1463 INKISDNKETINK

-1490 QIKLKRELYSKKQNK
+1490 KIKLKRELYSKKQNK

-1516 VITMEARKKSI
+1516 IITMEASKKSI

-1585 QYKSEKM
+1585 LYKLEKM

-1598 IIPDKKVASKIVDT
+1598 IIPDKKVAAKIIDT

-1625 NFINEYVERIKKL
+1625 NFINEYAERIKKL

-1667 AKKILNKENAKDDV
+1667 AKKILNKENVKDDV

-1709 KVFRRTYE
+1709 KVFRTTYE
-1717 ELFLKINSVLK
+1717 ELFVKINSVLK

-2140 TFTNGVEVV
+2140 TFTNGIEVV

-2169 ISSALPNLS
+2169 ISSALPDLP
-2178 NTIEAVGTISK
+2178 NTIEAVGTIFK

-2213 YIVPPFG
+2213 YIIPPFG

-2228 EGLSMYANDIPGSY
+2228 EGLSMYANDVPGSY

-2254 GFLPVAQAAVFG
+2254 GFLPVVQAAVFG

-2290 EFKSLN
+2290 EFKLLN
-2296 VGIDEYRTYLKKYAE
+2296 VGIEEYRTYLKKYAE

-2410 VKKIDE
+2410 VKKINE

-2423 TDNPYSGSMKTK
+2423 IDNPYSGNMKTK

-2441 IQKRNEIFK
+2441 VQKRNEIFK

-2462 IILYENAGYSISNY
+2462 IILYGNAGYSISNY